1 MLLLIKL
8 INIAYEVYF
17 FILIA
22 RIVAS
27 WVQPPTRHEFMRKF
41 LRFVYQATEPVL
53 APIRQMIPLSG
64 IDLSPIVAF
73 FALNIIRNG
82 LIKLLYS
89 LA

>member
-8 INIAYEVYF
+8 INIAYDVYF

-53 APIRQMIPLSG
+53 APIREMIPVPG
-64 IDLSPIVAF
+64 IDLSPIIAMI
-73 FALNIIRNG
+73 AIRIIRNG
-82 LIKLLYS
+82 LIQLLYS